1 MMPKFGV
8 PTEEQLSKINKLA
21 KRTLSADE
29 VFVFPDKLAGDMIIP
44 DRHVRLMPELLQTFL
59 VNAQNGV
66 SVLLDHSWHADGLF
80 GLGGRPRAAIPY
92 GRTFDASLDTSN
104 IEGETVELNA
114 DHYMVRGMTIDG
126 ISTDDLITGIEAG
139 TLFDSSI
146 GFNYNKAICSVCGNN
161 YHDSSKCEHYVGRT
175 YEVEV
180 DGVTKNVLCYIQAYP
195 PGALWENSLVFDGA
209 YPTAGV
215 LSKEGD
221 IFENENG
228 VYQVIT
234 ELKDIDPA
242 KPIIA
247 TYGQRTG
254 LLTMIKKCEHK
265 KLFAVGGTVAN
276 DNMNSIIQKAKN
288 CSYADRDKIFALGN
302 NLGISKEQVINIAN
316 IVLKGDGNKMNEKV
330 LKMFE
335 AFGIEYKEGET
346 KTEELLNQMAEKY
359 EATIA
364 SMQKNA
370 EPLNVFMTQEQ
381 VKEKFGAE
389 LSADDVLK
397 FAKEG
402 QEYHKQV
409 IEDAIAMGVR
419 VQGNDFPAETWKNT
433 FATMNTQAIKDIM
446 KTFEAQAE
454 AAIPAGRQTNPAAGL
469 GKNEDVSFPDEAFK
483 V

>member
-1 MMPKFGV
+1 MPKFGV

-29 VFVFPDKLAGDMIIP
+29 VFVFPDKLAGDMVIP
-44 DRHVRLMPELLQTFL
+44 YRYVRLMPELLQTFL
-59 VNAQNGV
+59 KNAQNGV
-66 SVLLDHSWHADGLF
+66 SVLLDHSWHADGF
-80 GLGGRPRAAIPY
+80 WGLGGRPRAAIPY
-92 GRTFDASLDTSN
+92 GRTFDASLDNSN
-104 IEGETVELNA
+104 LEGETVELNA

-146 GFNYNKAICSVCGNN
+146 GFNYSKAICSVCGNN
-161 YHDSSKCEHYVGRT
+161 YHDSSKCEHYAGRT

-254 LLTMIKKCEHK
+254 LLTLVKKGDHK
-265 KLFAVGGTVAN
+265 KPYAVGGIVSKDA
-276 DNMNSIIQKAKN
+276 MNSIIQKAN
-288 CSYADRDKIFALGN
+288 SCISDRDSIFALADK
-302 NLGISKEQVINIAN
+302 LGVSKEHVINIAN
-316 IVLKGDGNKMNEKV
+316 LVLKGDES
-330 LKMFE
+330 KMFKE
-335 AFGIEYKEGET
+335 ILEKMKGLGIAIEDGKEYSADEIFS
-346 KTEELLNQMAEKY
+346 LLSEN
-359 EATIA
+359 I
-364 SMQKNA
+364 QKNTDEQIKLA
-370 EPLNVFMTQEQ
+370 KEASFMTQEQ
-381 VKEKFGAE
+381 VTEKLGSE
-389 LSADDVLK
+389 MSADEVLK

-409 IEDAIAMGVR
+409 IDDAIAMGVR
-419 VQGNDFPAETWKNT
+419 AQGNDFPVETWKTT

-446 KTFEAQAE
+446 KTFEAQAKDE
-454 AAIPAGRQTNPAAGL
+454 IPTGRQTDPEAGL
-469 GKNEDVSFPDEAFK
+469 SKKEDASFPDEAFK
-483 V
+483 VGK